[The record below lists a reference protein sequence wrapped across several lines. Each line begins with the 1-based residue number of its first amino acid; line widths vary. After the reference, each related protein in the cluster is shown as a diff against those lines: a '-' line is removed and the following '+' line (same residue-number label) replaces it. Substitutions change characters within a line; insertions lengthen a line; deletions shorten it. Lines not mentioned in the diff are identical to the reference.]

1 MIVAQEKR
9 ENNIAEYLLYMWQV
23 EDIIRACNL
32 DIALIN
38 SNIVEQYN
46 VSKEKKAE
54 ISEWYVNLI
63 EMMRSEGKMANGHLQ
78 INANIIIKLS
88 ELHAQLLESQ
98 KMPMY
103 IAAYYKALP
112 YIAEIK
118 SKQGNC
124 DCNDIETAFNSL
136 YGMLMLRLAK
146 KEISN
151 ETLSALQ
158 TISLFLSKLAE
169 LYKKDKNGEL
179 EL

>member
-63 EMMRSEGKMANGHLQ
+63 EMMRSEGKMENGHLQ

-103 IAAYYKALP
+103 IAAY
-112 YIAEIK
+112 
-118 SKQGNC
+118 
-124 DCNDIETAFNSL
+124 
-136 YGMLMLRLAK
+136 
-146 KEISN
+146 
-151 ETLSALQ
+151 
-158 TISLFLSKLAE
+158 
-169 LYKKDKNGEL
+169 
-179 EL
+179 